1 MIRSATLRMCGVLL
15 LCGAV
20 LAGCSSSSS
29 SFSSVGS
36 PVDGTGGSTTTG
48 PSTSGGGS
56 STSALDGKWDGA
68 WKDSANDTGS
78 FSVNFSQNGSSLN
91 GTLSIAVT
99 CLDGAKVTGHVNGS
113 EIEFGSVQ
121 GECEVDYKGTVNGD
135 QMSGTY
141 DISGAG
147 GAGGTWKAAKA

>member
-1 MIRSATLRMCGVLL
+1 M
-15 LCGAV
+15 
-20 LAGCSSSSS
+20 
-29 SFSSVGS
+29 
-36 PVDGTGGSTTTG
+36 
-48 PSTSGGGS
+48 GGGS
-56 STSALDGKWDGA
+56 STSALDGKWDGT
-68 WKDSANDTGS
+68 WKDSANDTGA

-99 CLDGAKVTGHVNGS
+99 CLDGAKVTGQVNGS

-147 GAGGTWKAAKA
+147 SAGGTWKAAKA

>member
-1 MIRSATLRMCGVLL
+1 MSSY
-15 LCGAV
+15 AV
-20 LAGCSSSSS
+20 YSWRAAAAVRAPLTG
-29 SFSSVGS
+29 VGS
-36 PVDGTGGSTTTG
+36 PAAGAEGTSHHVSSTPTMG
-48 PSTSGGGS
+48 DGS
-56 STSALDGKWDGA
+56 STSALDGKWDGT
-68 WKDSANDTGS
+68 WNDSANDTGA

-91 GTLSIAVT
+91 GKLSIAVT
-99 CLDGAKVTGHVNGS
+99 SLDGAKVTGEVNGS